1 MIKSQSLQSIQEHI
15 KNAPG
20 SYLSRLRI
28 KFTKKSGLVQNSKIH
43 NELCNEIA
51 SEERLQKWMQ
61 KRNELE
67 VQALCLI
74 YASQGRGLHFNEL
87 ERNLETDQK
96 SLLMFLS
103 EASCEMFIW
112 HAKCQGSY
120 IYYGFADFENF
131 ILGNIIKNEETLES
145 AAWVSNE
152 KKAELYL
159 LFMLSKIQLGKIS
172 VNKDYSISHFSK
184 KHIAKIFSNNKN
196 IDNSMIEECVCL
208 LFSFLISEKWVSKDA
223 ESGNLKL
230 LAPAYE
236 FLQNNGFRLFSEFFF
251 WWRNERFHNRG
262 DLPKLLTF
270 FQKPLSALNAA
281 LLFWSHDTRSRLPKN
296 NPPINW
302 QNLPMPLKELW
313 IFGILKMQARKKHI
327 LMFSLSEFGES
338 IFFAKTSKET
348 LSEPIVANSSNFE
361 WLLSQNNGAFRIFQM
376 SCFAQAKNEEDIL
389 RFVLSKES
397 FLDGLRSKLP
407 SPFVHDFLL
416 WNKAVPNVA
425 GALNEWLRIY
435 NDSSIDTLL
444 VLRIRNANKFA
455 ELSAYKPFLA
465 CVEEIIPSWGFVIK
479 AESEKKIKEMLAHF
493 SLEPHS
499 SAQNLNK
506 EAPLSKLAEIE
517 HFKLPYPAPEGED
530 ANFA

>member
-1 MIKSQSLQSIQEHI
+1 MIKSLQSIQEHI

-20 SYLSRLRI
+20 FYLSRLRI

-43 NELCNEIA
+43 NELCHEIA
-51 SEERLQKWMQ
+51 SEERFQKWLQ
-61 KRNELE
+61 KRNEQE
-67 VQALCLI
+67 VMALCLI
-74 YASQGRGLHFNEL
+74 YASQSRGLHFNEL

-96 SLLMFLS
+96 SLFAFLN
-103 EASCEMFIW
+103 EASNEMFIW
-112 HAKCQGSY
+112 RSKCQGSH

-131 ILGNIIKNEETLES
+131 ILNNFIKNEETLES
-145 AAWVSNE
+145 VAWVSNE
-152 KKAELYL
+152 KKTELYL
-159 LFMLSKIQLGKIS
+159 LFMMSKIQLGKIS

-184 KHIAKIFSNNKN
+184 KHISKIFSNNKN
-196 IDNSMIEECVCL
+196 LDNLVIEEYVCL
-208 LFSFLISEKWVSKDA
+208 LFSFLISEKWISKNA

-251 WWRNERFHNRG
+251 WWKNERFRNKS

-270 FQKPLSALNAA
+270 FQKPVSALNAA
-281 LLFWSHDTRSRLPKN
+281 RLFWAHDTRSRLAKN
-296 NPPINW
+296 KTSINW
-302 QNLPMPLKELW
+302 QNLPMPLRELW
-313 IFGILKMQARKKHI
+313 MFGILKMQVRKKHI
-327 LMFSLSEFGES
+327 LTFSLSEFGES
-338 IFFAKTSKET
+338 ILFAKTPKEILT
-348 LSEPIVANSSNFE
+348 EPIVASSSNYE

-376 SCFAQAKNEEDIL
+376 SCFAQAKNEEELL

-407 SPFVHDFLL
+407 SSFVQDFLL

-425 GALNEWLRIY
+425 GALNEWLHIY
-435 NDSSIDTLL
+435 NDSSIDTLPI
-444 VLRIRNANKFA
+444 LRIRDANKFS

-465 CVEEIIPSWGFVIK
+465 YVEEIIPSWGFVIK
-479 AESEKKIKEMLAHF
+479 VESEKKIKEILVHF

-499 SAQNLNK
+499 SAQNPNK
-506 EAPLSKLAEIE
+506 ETPLPKLTEIE